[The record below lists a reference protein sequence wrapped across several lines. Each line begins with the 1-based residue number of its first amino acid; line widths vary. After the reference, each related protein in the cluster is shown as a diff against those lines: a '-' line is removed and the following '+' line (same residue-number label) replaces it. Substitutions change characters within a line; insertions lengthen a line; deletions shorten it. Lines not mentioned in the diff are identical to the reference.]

1 VTDTGAMQRI
11 PHALDLFGEKVHAV
25 RPGTWTNP
33 TPCAEWDVRAVV
45 NHMASEHLWAADLLG
60 GRTVAEVGDRYEG
73 DVLGEDPVAAWDRA
87 GRGSREAWQRARAGD
102 LVNLSRGDT
111 PVEHYATEML
121 VDLAVHG
128 WDLARGAGLDQG
140 LQRMDP
146 DTVSYLL
153 PFIRKHQRAY
163 SGSGLFSAPVPTDS
177 DDPQV
182 QLLALLGRRADWS

>member
-1 VTDTGAMQRI
+1 MNEAMERI

-25 RPGTWTNP
+25 DPDAWTNQ
-33 TPCAEWDVRAVV
+33 TPCTEWDVRDVV
-45 NHMASEHLWAADLLG
+45 NHMTSEHLWAADLLG
-60 GRTVAEVGDRYEG
+60 GKTVADVGDRYDG
-73 DVLGEDPVAAWDRA
+73 DVLGDDPVAAWDRA
-87 GRGSREAWQRARAGD
+87 GRGSREAWQRARPGD
-102 LVNLSRGDT
+102 QVNLSRGDT

-128 WDLARGAGLDQG
+128 WDVARGAGLEDG

-163 SGSGLFSAPVPTDS
+163 AGTGLFAARVPTDS
-177 DDPQV
+177 EDPQV
-182 QLLALLGRRADWS
+182 QLLALLGRRS